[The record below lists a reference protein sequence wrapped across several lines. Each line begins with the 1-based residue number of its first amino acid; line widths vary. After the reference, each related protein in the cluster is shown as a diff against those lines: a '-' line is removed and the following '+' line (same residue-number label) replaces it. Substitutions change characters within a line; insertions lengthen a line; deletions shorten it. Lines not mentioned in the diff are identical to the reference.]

1 MTRPLRWLTC
11 APRDYRGDEAYFSRD
26 TGLLCRGLQDAGAE
40 CRAILAG
47 ARRAEDDPDL
57 IRARAADMADP
68 DWWRALGADAVVV
81 HTWSREEHTGI
92 LRAVRTAG
100 LRVVLL
106 QDGTGV
112 TGPLGTW
119 GDWVRES
126 WYFRNRHGGRLM
138 GTAWFAA
145 RMIHGH
151 TLRLAGFERSRARQ
165 FELADLIV
173 VPSPRALEGYR
184 KLARSLGGNLESKL
198 RLLPH
203 PVAPWF
209 GSHTGTP
216 KENLIVSV
224 GRWTDHWQKRPDLL
238 AASLAECLRRHPAWK
253 AEIFGG
259 PGEELSR
266 WHQALDSS
274 LRSRIEL
281 AGIVPNREL
290 AGPMGRAKISLC
302 SSAYESFHIA
312 SGEALC
318 SGCSVVGVDSAMT
331 PSLSWFTDTQS
342 GTLSDSLD
350 AVGLAAALNKEISAW
365 ESGKRDPDAISHRWR
380 GRLHAREVAR
390 ALIEMAS
397 C

>member
-11 APRDYRGDEAYFSRD
+11 APRDYCGDEAYFSRD

-47 ARRAEDDPDL
+47 APRAGDEPDL
-57 IRARAADMADP
+57 IRASAAELADP
-68 DWWRALGADAVVV
+68 GWWQGLGADAVAL
-81 HTWSREEHTGI
+81 HTWSREEYTGI
-92 LRAVRTAG
+92 LRAIRGAG
-100 LRVVLL
+100 LQVVLI

-119 GDWVRES
+119 ADWIRES
-126 WYFRNRHGGRLM
+126 WYFRHRHGGGL
-138 GTAWFAA
+138 GGALWFAA
-145 RMIHGH
+145 RMAHGH
-151 TLRLAGFERSRARQ
+151 TLRLGGFERSRERQ

-184 KLARSLGGNLESKL
+184 KLANRLEGNPASKL

-209 GSHTGTP
+209 KRDGAP

-238 AASLAECLRRHPAWK
+238 GACLEQCLRSRPAWK
-253 AEIFGG
+253 AEIFGD
-259 PGEELSR
+259 PGEALSR
-266 WHQALDSS
+266 WYQGLDAP
-274 LRSRIEL
+274 LRSRVKL
-281 AGIVPNREL
+281 AGAVPNRQL
-290 AGPMGRAKISLC
+290 AAAMDCAKISLC

-331 PSLSWFTDTQS
+331 SSLSWFTGDGS
-342 GTLSDSLD
+342 GSLSNSLD
-350 AVGLAAALNKEISAW
+350 AVGLAGALGKEISAW
-365 ESGKRDPDAISHRWR
+365 ESGQRDPEAISLQWR
-380 GRLHAREVAR
+380 GRLHAVEVAR
-390 ALIEMAS
+390 TLIEMTS